1 MKIVLASS
9 EAIPFAKTGGLADVA
24 SALSKALAEA
34 GHEVSLFLPYYPQST
49 AKRGFT
55 PQDFETCQEKVTIA
69 VGSKDVEAGLLKAT
83 FPDSNVSVYLVE
95 QPRYFD
101 RPELYHEKG
110 RDYQDNCERFIFF
123 SRAVLEFTDK
133 LNLQPD
139 VIHSND
145 WQTGLIPALLKSNIR
160 TVPVLKRR
168 PLFTPFIIWRFKDNI
183 GTGIC
188 C

>member
-95 QPRYFD
+95 QPRYLID
-101 RPELYHEKG
+101 RNCITR
-110 RDYQDNCERFIFF
+110 RDAIIRIIAN
-123 SRAVLEFTDK
+123 VLSSSAAPCW
-133 LNLQPD
+133 NLR
-139 VIHSND
+139 IN
-145 WQTGLIPALLKSNIR
+145 
-160 TVPVLKRR
+160 
-168 PLFTPFIIWRFKDNI
+168 
-183 GTGIC
+183 
-188 C
+188 